1 MADSP
6 FNATVSDLAAVLLTE
21 TIVNSAKS
29 DELIGIPIEAIDRIN
44 PSIVIG
50 SMITNDPVR
59 LSQTKP
65 TLILN
70 EEQKNTL
77 KSAFSLI
84 RDNIELNLSN
94 KPIDNRLSSIEI
106 SNNKE
111 KQSDVYYEH
120 SRLISLSAMNAIK
133 TRAQLESD
141 GSGSGDKQLKIPD
154 DINNQISK
162 LNHTVSLYP
171 IAQSINMAT
180 ALSEFWQDF
189 KREGLGNDIENK
201 ISEMFNSMSDQTSE
215 RLRSTANSKLE
226 EHNTKQLSISEYKST
241 EQPTKSDRYSS
252 IEVDN
257 TQSANSIAEEKSN
270 TAKSNQE
277 YISP

>member
-120 SRLISLSAMNAIK
+120 SRLISLSAINAVK
-133 TRAQLESD
+133 TRSQLESD
-141 GSGSGDKQLKIPD
+141 GSGSGDKQLKTPD

-215 RLRSTANSKLE
+215 RLRSTANGKLE
-226 EHNTKQLSISEYKST
+226 EHNTKQLSISEYKSA

-257 TQSANSIAEEKSN
+257 TQSANSIAEEKPN

>member
-21 TIVNSAKS
+21 TIVSSAKS

-50 SMITNDPVR
+50 SMTTNDPVR

-65 TLILN
+65 TLILS

-106 SNNKE
+106 SKNKE

-120 SRLISLSAMNAIK
+120 SRLISLSAINAVK
-133 TRAQLESD
+133 TRTQLESD
-141 GSGSGDKQLKIPD
+141 GSSSGDKQLKTPD

-257 TQSANSIAEEKSN
+257 TQSANSSAEEKPN

>member
-21 TIVNSAKS
+21 TIVSSAKS

-50 SMITNDPVR
+50 SMTTNDPVR

-65 TLILN
+65 TLILS

-106 SNNKE
+106 SKNKE

-120 SRLISLSAMNAIK
+120 SRLISLSAINAVK
-133 TRAQLESD
+133 TRTQLESD
-141 GSGSGDKQLKIPD
+141 GSSSGDKQLKTPD

-241 EQPTKSDRYSS
+241 EQPTKS
-252 IEVDN
+252 
-257 TQSANSIAEEKSN
+257 
-270 TAKSNQE
+270 
-277 YISP
+277 